1 MKKTTNNIDG
11 VFVDL
16 INYNDNKAK
25 TGVYDLFSAD
35 TTGSKNLKSYLSKYK
50 STLDDVRSDIHKLA
64 LLEEIIMELRAKEN
78 MSQIKLSMV
87 RDYVYAR
94 CDFFR
99 MNNKVKDIRVIVDV
113 TSNLKTTN
121 LDELLKDEAFMTVAK
136 EKLTAAM
143 EEEIKRRVHV
153 FTGLYR

>member
-1 MKKTTNNIDG
+1 MKKTSNNIDG
-11 VFVDL
+11 VFTDL
-16 INYNDNKAK
+16 IDNKTK
-25 TGVYDLFSAD
+25 TGTFDIFSSD
-35 TTGSKNLKSYLSKYK
+35 SSGSKNLKSFVSKYK
-50 STLDDVRSDIHKLA
+50 STVDDIRTKIHMLSD
-64 LLEEIIMELRAKEN
+64 LEEIIMELRAKEH
-78 MSQIKLSMV
+78 MSDIKLSLV

-99 MNNKVKDIRVIVDV
+99 KDNKVKDIRVIVDV